1 MVLSSTVFGFWGALF
16 LLDDHE
22 SGRSVTAGVSPSP
35 VAGGYLPK
43 VSACWKAILIVASW
57 RRVKGVRSQLCETPA
72 GPCRQLRPDPF
83 NTTLRF
89 EYAPPSGISE
99 AGK

>member
-35 VAGGYLPK
+35 VAGGYLPR
-43 VSACWKAILIVASW
+43 VCACWKAILVVASW
-57 RRVKGVRSQLCETPA
+57 RVAIGNPE
-72 GPCRQLRPDPF
+72 
-83 NTTLRF
+83 
-89 EYAPPSGISE
+89 SE
-99 AGK
+99 ARSRITLCHQRNQ